1 MTNVLIGVGTGAYVL
16 GMTVVIFIALRM
28 MWHSIAKPFPPQP
41 IGEDAVSRSF
51 QSASI
56 GLFNLG
62 FCVGI
67 TVDSAHMHLKPN
79 FLLKLTTH
87 RTMSIPWDTIK
98 PGKYSFFKR
107 YRSFKI
113 GSRTV
118 TLPAWAVDLAEP
130 TPESEPHESVQ

>member
-16 GMTVVIFIALRM
+16 GMTAVVFFAMRM

-41 IGEDAVSRSF
+41 IEEDAVCRSF

-67 TVDSAHMHLKPN
+67 TVDSAYLHLTPN
-79 FLLKLTTH
+79 FILKLTTH
-87 RTMSIPWDTIK
+87 RTISIPWDQIT

-113 GSRTV
+113 ASHTV
-118 TLPAWAVDLAEP
+118 TVPAWALNLAEP
-130 TPESEPHESVQ
+130 TPQGEPHDSVE